1 MKFNFRI
8 VLAIILTIIGISV
21 ISWFIIRGIY
31 FENFINKAT
40 NINLE
45 KSAQFG
51 DFLGGA
57 VGTVFSFVGVILL
70 FETLSLQRSEFKS
83 SNDVFSHQQFDNTF
97 FELLNFHKENVKAFK
112 TYSLTGEL
120 IEGREFFRYQK
131 EYLQDIY
138 SPITNLS
145 NNRKK
150 AVDLFRILY
159 VQYEEDFSIYFKTL
173 YQLYSL
179 IEDSK
184 INGELQARYSK
195 MLRAQLSDAE
205 LFFIRYN
212 AMTEL
217 GNQSSE
223 YINIYNILKHLSHFD
238 LLEFKYWWAR
248 LSKFERNG
256 LGTIIKEIKSVMK
269 HFLIETDFNTISKSF
284 KKKRYSIVLT
294 SEKRSEFY
302 FELKI
307 DFTKNSTDK
316 SIVDGLDY
324 FTTDEIENLFK
335 CIFKEFFFYSN
346 FNKFNKRKNLKIDRI
361 VSTSNLIQLKIQ
373 NTLDERLKV
382 HFWYE

>member
-31 FENFINKAT
+31 FENFINKST

-112 TYSLTGEL
+112 TYTLTGEL
-120 IEGREFFRYQK
+120 VEGREFFRYQK
-131 EYLQDIY
+131 GYLQDIY
-138 SPITNLS
+138 SPTTNLS

-238 LLEFKYWWAR
+238 LLEFKYWWSR

-256 LGTIIKEIKSVMK
+256 LGTVIKEIKSVMK
-269 HFLIETDFNTISKSF
+269 HFLIETNFNTMSKSF
-284 KKKRYSIVLT
+284 KKNRYSIVLT

-307 DFTKNSTDK
+307 DFTKNSADK
-316 SIVDGLDY
+316 SIVDGLEH
-324 FTTDEIENLFK
+324 FTTEEIENLFK
-335 CIFKEFFFYSN
+335 CIFKEFLFYSN
-346 FNKFNKRKNLKIDRI
+346 FNKFNKRKNLRIDRI
-361 VSTSNLIQLKIQ
+361 VSTNNLIQLKIQ